1 MAVPGVSGPLRLQRL
16 RTPHRSL
23 WLWFPWQSLDI
34 PGSAAVGRRRRG
46 LALTARARGAVR
58 RGGCPEQ
65 RGGGR

>member
-16 RTPHRSL
+16 TTLLLLDVVSL
-23 WLWFPWQSLDI
+23 AI
-34 PGSAAVGRRRRG
+34 PGSAAVGRRMRG